1 MPTVIEQAKEAGY
14 TALGLNVLFIDE
26 VNERFSAPIEQ
37 MEEQFDIARD
47 HAKKAQAE
55 WQKQADEFT
64 ENFRERLPF
73 DLDEVTEQVQDR
85 VQPIVR
91 RSWEAAEPVV
101 DRLTELTP
109 APFGD
114 YMKDGVE
121 RFKGLV
127 VDEPAKKAAPRK
139 AAAKTTKKTTAKK
152 AAPKASAKKAPAK
165 KAPAK
170 KG

>member
-1 MPTVIEQAKEAGY
+1 MPTVIDQAKEAGY
-14 TALGLNVLFIDE
+14 TALGLNVLIIDE
-26 VNERFSAPIEQ
+26 MNERFSAPIGQ
-37 MEEQFDIARD
+37 MEAQFDIARD

-55 WQKQADEFT
+55 WQKQADEFA

-73 DLDEVTEQVQDR
+73 DLDEVTEQVQGR

-109 APFGD
+109 APFDG

-121 RFKGLV
+121 RFKEL
-127 VDEPAKKAAPRK
+127 VDEPAKKAAPKK
-139 AAAKTTKKTTAKK
+139 AAAKTTKKSAARKATPK
-152 AAPKASAKKAPAK
+152 AAAK